1 MKGIL
6 LKKTDNILTNSYFHL
21 SLLYILSFLIPFLLK
36 GPQLLTGTLINFL
49 FIIGIS
55 QFKLKQ
61 ILPIL
66 LIPSLSA
73 YLSHTLFGTVT
84 IYLLYLIP
92 FIAISNLIFVF
103 LYSRFKNKVK
113 SIIVS
118 SLFKS
123 GFLFISTLILLNLI
137 SLPNIF
143 LTTMGIIQLYTAIL
157 GSILATLTIKISS
170 DS

>member
-49 FIIGIS
+49 LIIGIS

-92 FIAISNLIFVF
+92 FIAISNL
-103 LYSRFKNKVK
+103 LYVLFYSNIKNK
-113 SIIVS
+113 IYAILIS

-123 GFLFISTLILLNLI
+123 AFLLTCTLTLLNLI

>member
-1 MKGIL
+1 MENIL
-6 LKKTDNILTNSYFHL
+6 LKKINSVLVNRYLQL
-21 SLLYILSFLIPFLLK
+21 SLLFILSFLIPFLLK

-49 FIIGIS
+49 LIIGIS

-66 LIPSLSA
+66 IIPSLSA
-73 YLSHTLFGTVT
+73 YLSQTLFGTVT

-92 FIAISNLIFVF
+92 FIAISNFLFVF
-103 LYSRFKNKVK
+103 LYSKIKNKG
-113 SIIVS
+113 SAIIISSVS
-118 SLFKS
+118 KAA
-123 GFLFISTLILLNLI
+123 FLFLSTVLLLNLI

-157 GSILATLTIKISS
+157 GSTLATITVKLFS